1 MTDGKDPGYPT
12 KLAGYSLELKP
23 YCSHCPKFYCDSGTL
38 YADNCVYD
46 TIIFCQ
52 NNGKCENIL
61 AALHNSEEL
70 HNDPVMRHHIFRTIV
85 NTVL

>member
-12 KLAGYSLELKP
+12 ELAGYSLELQP
-23 YCSHCPKFYCDSGTL
+23 YCSHCPKFSCDCGTL
-38 YADNCVYD
+38 YADDCVCE
-46 TIIFCQ
+46 TIIFC
-52 NNGKCENIL
+52 NNRGKCENIL

-70 HNDPVMRHHIFRTIV
+70 HNDPVMRNYIFRTIV

>member
-12 KLAGYSLELKP
+12 VLSGYSLQLEP
-23 YCSHCPKFYCDSGTL
+23 YCSHCPKFECDCGTR
-38 YADNCVYD
+38 YADSCVYD

-52 NNGKCENIL
+52 NHQKCQNII

-70 HNDPVMRHHIFRTIV
+70 HNDPVMRNHIFRTIV